1 MSFYKVDQQ
10 KPSPLGQCY
19 QLKELASTYDVIAS
33 QCSHWRGNPFPL
45 QRPDFAPVTKEKT
58 DCHVAALL
66 AMTVVD
72 GTPVLKLMTLPLRE
86 GHFTQI
92 REEGRTLEEYLR
104 TLSVDPAAL
113 TSQYVDLLRYVV
125 PALTFLLLLRCVWPL
140 LTFRRE
146 PEIWAWLNLTDGT
159 QIPITHWENV
169 IGRSKSC
176 DVTIDFSTI
185 SRNHAVLTRYDDGSW
200 TLLDIGSKT
209 GTFVN
214 DRPIQICALKPRDR
228 ISIGGVEMQLQPIT
242 QRQELRQAE
251 LRTKAASGWDSVT
264 NLMLLTILQCLMT
277 LGFLLKGESADFPN
291 MLRGFGGILVSQ
303 WVLYIFYCL
312 IHRKSFEVETIAFFL
327 CTMGMAAIAT
337 VKPGEA
343 VKQLYAMILGIVT
356 FLFLGWSLRDLER
369 AKVVRYLAVAA
380 GVGFLVITLLFG
392 TEYYG
397 AKNWLIIGGM
407 SLQPSELSKV
417 CFVFAGASTMDRI
430 MSRRNLI
437 LFIAYSVLIC
447 GLLALMN
454 DFGTALIFFCAFLLI
469 AYLRSGSM
477 GTVALAITAL
487 GFAGVLAL
495 KIAPHA
501 LNRFSTWRH
510 VWSDPLGG
518 GYQQTRALMCI
529 ASGGLFGLGPEG
541 GLLQYVFAADSDIAF
556 ATISEEWGLLV
567 ALMMVLSVAALGF
580 FAMRTT
586 RVARSS
592 FYSIGGCTAAG
603 VLVIQTIL
611 NCLGTVD
618 ILPFTGV
625 TFPFLSNGGT
635 SMIGAWGLLAFVK
648 AADTRQNASF
658 AIRLQKAERGSKV

>member
-1 MSFYKVDQQ
+1 MEEILQTLATA
-10 KPSPLGQCY
+10 PSELIGQY
-19 QLKELASTYDVIAS
+19 I
-33 QCSHWRGNPFPL
+33 GF
-45 QRPDFAPVTKEKT
+45 
-58 DCHVAALL
+58 
-66 AMTVVD
+66 
-72 GTPVLKLMTLPLRE
+72 
-86 GHFTQI
+86 
-92 REEGRTLEEYLR
+92 
-104 TLSVDPAAL
+104 
-113 TSQYVDLLRYVV
+113 LRYAV
-125 PALTFLLLLRCVWPL
+125 PVMTFLLLLRCAFPL

-214 DRPIQICALKPRDR
+214 DRPIQICALKPKDR

-242 QRQELRQAE
+242 QRQEVRQAQ

-264 NLMLLTILQCLMT
+264 NLMLLTILQCAIL
-277 LGFLLKGESADFPN
+277 LGYLLRGEKVDFPN
-291 MLRGFGGILVSQ
+291 ILIGFGGIVLSQ
-303 WVLYIFYCL
+303 WVLYLFYCL
-312 IHRKSFEVETIAFFL
+312 IRRKSFEVETIAFFL

-343 VKQLYAMILGIVT
+343 VKQLGAMGLGIVT
-356 FLFLGWSLRDLER
+356 FLILGWSLRDLER

-380 GVGFLVITLLFG
+380 GIGFLVVTLLFG

-397 AKNWLIIGGM
+397 AKNWLVLGGM

-430 MSRRNLI
+430 MNKRNLI
-437 LFIAYSVLIC
+437 AFIAYSVLIC
-447 GLLALMN
+447 GCLAIMN
-454 DFGTALIFFCAFLLI
+454 DFGTALIFFCSFLII

-487 GFAGVLAL
+487 VIAGILAL
-495 KIAPHA
+495 RIAPHA
-501 LNRFSTWRH
+501 MRRFATWH
-510 VWSDPLGG
+510 HIWDDPFDS
-518 GYQQTRALMCI
+518 GYQQAQSLMCI
-529 ASGGLFGLGPEG
+529 ASGGLYGLGPG
-541 GLLQYVFAADSDIAF
+541 KGFMRKVFAADSDVVF
-556 ATISEEWGLLV
+556 ATISEEWGLLL
-567 ALMMVLSVAALGF
+567 AMMAVLCVCAFGF
-580 FAMRTT
+580 FAIRSA

-592 FYSIGGCTAAG
+592 FYSIGACTAAG
-603 VLVIQTIL
+603 ILLVQTIL
-611 NCLGTVD
+611 NTLGTVD

-625 TFPFLSNGGT
+625 TFPFVSNGGT
-635 SMIGAWGLLAFVK
+635 SMVASWGLLAFVK

-658 AIRLQKAERGSKV
+658 AVKLSRKGKRK